1 MVKQLKH
8 IFFDLD
14 HTLWDFDKN
23 AELAFERI
31 FLENKIDLPIKT
43 FIEVYNPINQAYWKL
58 YQVNKVSHD
67 ELRYGRLKDS
77 FEACQLTI
85 SDDRIAKISDDFIA
99 YLPLNNHLIE
109 GTIETLD
116 YLRDKYELHIITN
129 GFAHV
134 QESKMVNA
142 NLNRFFN
149 TITNS
154 EKAGYKKPHQNIFQ
168 YALDVAHAQKQESI
182 MIGDSWEA
190 DVEGALK
197 FGMQAIYFNPHN
209 TQVTK
214 EIIQI
219 EKLIELQ
226 NIL

>member
-1 MVKQLKH
+1 MKNIKH

-23 AELAFERI
+23 AELAFQRI
-31 FLENKIDLPIKT
+31 FIENNIDLSIT
-43 FIEVYNPINQAYWKL
+43 SFIEVYNPINQAYWKL
-58 YQVNKVSHD
+58 YQLNEVSH
-67 ELRYGRLKDS
+67 ETLRYGRLKDS
-77 FEACQLTI
+77 FDACSLTVSDELI
-85 SDDRIAKISDDFIA
+85 SKISDDFIS

-109 GTIETLD
+109 GTIETLT
-116 YLRDKYELHIITN
+116 YLSKTYQLHIITN

-142 NLNRFFN
+142 NLNRFFK
-149 TITNS
+149 TVTNS
-154 EKAGYKKPHQNIFQ
+154 ELAGNKKPHQSIFQ
-168 YALDVAHAQKQESI
+168 YALQEANAQKCESI

-190 DVEGALK
+190 DIEGALN
-197 FGMQAIYFNPHN
+197 FGIKAIYFNPN
-209 TQVTK
+209 CNRLETEVL
-214 EIIQI
+214 QI

>member
-1 MVKQLKH
+1 MNPIKH

-31 FLENKIDLPIKT
+31 FVENRIDLPIKK

-58 YQVNKVSHD
+58 YQVNEVSH
-67 ELRYGRLKDS
+67 ETLRYGRLKDS
-77 FEACQLTI
+77 FDSCKLTI
-85 SDDRIAKISDDFIA
+85 SDELLFKISDDFIS

-109 GTIETLD
+109 GTLETLN
-116 YLRDKYELHIITN
+116 YLQANYQLHIITN

-134 QESKMVNA
+134 QESKMINA
-142 NLNRFFN
+142 NLNRFFK

-154 EKAGYKKPHQNIFQ
+154 EMAGHKKPHQTIFQ
-168 YALDVAHAQKQESI
+168 YALKEANAQKHESI

-190 DVEGALK
+190 DVEGALN
-197 FGMQAIYFNPHN
+197 FGMKVIYFNPN
-209 TQVTK
+209 SNKLQRQVL
-214 EIIQI
+214 QI